1 MRGADA
7 GNIDHI
13 CALSAYWVGLIYD
26 DQSLNDAL
34 ELTKNIS
41 VEELIELRNKVPK
54 EGLNCSVGKNNI
66 YRLAVDSLELSKE
79 GLRRRK
85 KLNIN
90 KDDESIH
97 LQYLQDIVTNNESS
111 ADKLIREFNN
121 GWNKNVMKVFENC
134 LF

>member
-1 MRGADA
+1 M
-7 GNIDHI
+7 
-13 CALSAYWVGLIYD
+13 
-26 DQSLNDAL
+26 
-34 ELTKNIS
+34 
-41 VEELIELRNKVPK
+41 
-54 EGLNCSVGKNNI
+54 
-66 YRLAVDSLELSKE
+66 DSLELSKE